1 MIFHRIAC
9 FPARKSYFSAT
20 ELDLKARQKNTKEY
34 WIMHFEAKNILDSSI
49 SSFLLF
55 IDPGTARLFDEIRE
69 KFTLRNNFSAI
80 LAYLA

>member
-1 MIFHRIAC
+1 
-9 FPARKSYFSAT
+9 
-20 ELDLKARQKNTKEY
+20 
-34 WIMHFEAKNILDSSI
+34 MHFEAKNILDSPI

-80 LAYLA
+80 LAYLAYGVDLLPSQPAVVQ